1 MINDKKVVAVLPAYN
16 AAKTLQQTVEEIP
29 ASVDTCILVDDHSS
43 DETAA
48 LAKRLGLQVYVH
60 ERNRGYGG
68 NQKTCYAAALQA
80 GADIVVMLHPD
91 YQYCPRLVQPMASM
105 IASGVYDI
113 VLGSR
118 ILGGGALRGGM
129 PRHKYIAN
137 RALTFI
143 QNLALGAKLSEY
155 HTGFRAYSRELLLS
169 LPLEANSDDFVFDN
183 QLLAQC
189 IYLGA
194 RIGEVS
200 CPTRYF
206 PEASSINFRRS
217 TVYGFGVL
225 KTTAD
230 CVAARL
236 GLYRKPIFDF
246 PPLQLKPQSVSMPT
260 TFEEVR

>member
-16 AAKTLQQTVEEIP
+16 AARTLQQTVNEIP

-48 LAKRLGLQVYVH
+48 MAKRLGLEVYVH

-68 NQKTCYAAALQA
+68 NQKTCYAAALKA

-91 YQYCPRLVQPMASM
+91 YQYCPHLVQPMASM

-137 RALTFI
+137 RALTLV

-169 LPLEANSDDFVFDN
+169 LPLDANSDDFVFDN

-189 IYLGA
+189 IYLNA
-194 RIGEVS
+194 RIGEIS

-206 PEASSINFRRS
+206 AEASSINLRRS
-217 TVYGFGVL
+217 MQYGFGVL
-225 KTTAD
+225 ATTWECWLAKRGI
-230 CVAARL
+230 RL
-236 GLYRKPIFDF
+236 SPSFQF
-246 PPLQLKPQSVSMPT
+246 NEPSQLPVETGFAFKDSA
-260 TFEEVR
+260 